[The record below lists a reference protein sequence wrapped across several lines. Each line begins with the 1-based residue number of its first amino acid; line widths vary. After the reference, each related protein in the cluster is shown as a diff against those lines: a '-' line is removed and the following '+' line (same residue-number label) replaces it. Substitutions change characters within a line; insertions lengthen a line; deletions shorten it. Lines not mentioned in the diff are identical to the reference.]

1 MMWTQKLQLKE
12 MEVQDK
18 VACLELLEREDKL
31 KEQEDMIQ
39 KRWDMLRGKDSKM
52 SVGGGSTQFD
62 QVDWKEEDISQTQQW
77 VGESQREVGGHI

>member
-39 KRWDMLRGKDSKM
+39 KRWDMLRGKDGKM

-62 QVDWKEEDISQTQQW
+62 QVD
-77 VGESQREVGGHI
+77 